1 MMLFI
6 RRSKIKKLLAAYEK
20 CYTQKIPVK
29 SLAFQE
35 LWELRNL
42 NLEEIATAYDLL
54 DGFKHFPDM
63 PCPAM
68 SREWATCVALSKCTN
83 KITRLRR
90 LARHN
95 LFVKKDVFRNYANF
109 DPNRKL
115 VNNSGGLWKT
125 S

>member
-1 MMLFI
+1 MLFI
-6 RRSKIKKLLAAYEK
+6 RRSRVKKLLAAYEK
-20 CYTQKIPVK
+20 CYRQDIPMK
-29 SLAFQE
+29 SIGYQE

-68 SREWATCVALSKCTN
+68 SREWAESIAQIICTN

-90 LARHN
+90 QLKHKQFVDRDIFREHAKFNEN
-95 LFVKKDVFRNYANF
+95 LQ
-109 DPNRKL
+109 L
-115 VNNSGGLWKT
+115 VNQTGNLWKT